1 MVNSNDQL
9 IEKHLLDQTIENSSY
24 FSIALALLMGMYGFT
39 SFPILTQQ
47 GAQVT
52 LLGNVLPRLI
62 LNTMPLVLYGLFAR
76 GQRFGLSSQ
85 TKLSIWEV
93 FFPLILHIA
102 SWIHV
107 WPLALR
113 GNSHIMLYV
122 HAANCFVVVANF
134 VVLGLPFRRAV
145 RGVAICLLLFLI
157 PVCIV
162 VFRSN
167 DMVAVTSITGDL
179 VLMLSGSI
187 FFGNTIYKLRKSIAV
202 RELENQEYA
211 SRFLGPAVSRAIFEE
226 NREILKTEKKIG
238 FILMI
243 DIRDSTKLVQESP
256 QKWLSFQAAYFKAV
270 AAIVKKHGG
279 YIQKTQGDCHVIN
292 FFLVFFFI

>member
-1 MVNSNDQL
+1 
-9 IEKHLLDQTIENSSY
+9 
-24 FSIALALLMGMYGFT
+24 
-39 SFPILTQQ
+39 
-47 GAQVT
+47 
-52 LLGNVLPRLI
+52 
-62 LNTMPLVLYGLFAR
+62 
-76 GQRFGLSSQ
+76 
-85 TKLSIWEV
+85 
-93 FFPLILHIA
+93 
-102 SWIHV
+102 
-107 WPLALR
+107 
-113 GNSHIMLYV
+113 
-122 HAANCFVVVANF
+122 
-134 VVLGLPFRRAV
+134 
-145 RGVAICLLLFLI
+145 
-157 PVCIV
+157 
-162 VFRSN
+162 
-167 DMVAVTSITGDL
+167 MVAVTSITGDL

-292 FFLVFFFI
+292 FGVVEYHPDLSDIAGLEEELARAEERRLKQVSDRVFACADEIFDVGMKLGVEIVGEKGVCFGGGVDKGLVEKRVQGDEAAFLELEVNGDAVHCAARLQDHSKKIRAELCPQDSILLVSPFASDYLTDLSGMQRISALDNPIRNYPGIKWVLAKVYKNPAISSGGLEKHVA